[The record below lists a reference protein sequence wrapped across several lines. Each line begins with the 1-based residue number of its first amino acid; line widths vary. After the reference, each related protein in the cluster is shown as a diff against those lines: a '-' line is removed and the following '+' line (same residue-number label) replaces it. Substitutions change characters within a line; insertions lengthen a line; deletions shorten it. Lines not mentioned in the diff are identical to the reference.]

1 MTSLLAKVTFVV
13 TEIILLG
20 DDIKFLMVK
29 ISVAAEITFKVDFF
43 SGQAYFCSGLVN
55 FSRVLTTSSVA

>member
-20 DDIKFLMVK
+20 DDIRFLMVK
-29 ISVAAEITFKVDFF
+29 ISVAAEITFKVD
-43 SGQAYFCSGLVN
+43 V
-55 FSRVLTTSSVA
+55 TISSVAKLTFVVA